1 MAEQANP
8 IRKLNAIVDRVVQ
21 SGISRNSGGDN
32 MANDWGR
39 AHGVGAQNIFESVNE
54 AMQLADAS
62 ERFMRQN
69 NVKDAEIHLQNIT
82 VIKKALFALHATSW
96 DQFRQQF
103 SDERLMLLRL
113 MDSEFSEHWDE
124 TPLTDEDLESLQR
137 DVEDLIHDV
146 VESELSADVKNI
158 VFDGLEAVRCAI
170 LEYRIRGMEGIRQ
183 AVDKNIASLFRYHEE
198 FDEIKRGDHNGI
210 WTRWSSV
217 VGKLDRLVSTGLKLK
232 QLAHPAIKMLMPGD
246 AGQIT

>member
-8 IRKLNAIVDRVVQ
+8 IRKLNAIIDRVVQ
-21 SGISRNSGGDN
+21 FGISRPPSGEN
-32 MANDWGR
+32 MANVWGR

-54 AMQLADAS
+54 AWQLADAS

-69 NVKDAEIHLQNIT
+69 NVKDTEIHLQNIT
-82 VIKKALFALHATSW
+82 VIKKALFALHATNW
-96 DQFRQQF
+96 EQFRQQF
-103 SDERLMLLRL
+103 NDERLMLLRL

-124 TPLTDEDLESLQR
+124 TPLTDEDLESLQS

-170 LEYRIRGMEGIRQ
+170 SEYRVRGMEGIRQ
-183 AVDKNIASLFRYHEE
+183 ALDKNIASLIRYRDE
-198 FDEIKRGDHNGI
+198 FDKMKRGDHNGI
-210 WTRWSSV
+210 WIRWSSV
-217 VGKLDRLVSTGLKLK
+217 VGRMDGLVSTGLKLK
-232 QLAHPAIKMLMPGD
+232 QLAQPAIKMLMPGE
-246 AGQIT
+246 AG